1 MCDDIRGWHTATS
14 TVLKI
19 GNCNNAARW
28 NHRVIQSERRGHG
41 INKKFPVLFLGSN
54 SNYPAHILQNF
65 FIPHSFC
72 CYWGWWRKWVISYF
86 VLANKTSTTS
96 NHPDRKSIPLGSSFT
111 YFLTSKPD
119 DDDSRSVQA
128 SLEKWAIRHW
138 RRGPNFQSLERK
150 VTIETWLES
159 TTKKYLVNMV
169 LAGGSGNL
177 ARLSCNNSDCFDAN
191 SDRIINSILENW
203 PKGKKVV
210 FAAWRRR
217 RRRVISKMEPWLK
230 DQSSHR
236 RCH

>member
-65 FIPHSFC
+65 FIPHSLFC
-72 CYWGWWRKWVISYF
+72 CYWGGWWRKWVISYF

-111 YFLTSKPD
+111 YFLISKPD
-119 DDDSRSVQA
+119 DDSCSVQA

-150 VTIETWLES
+150 VTIEAWLES
-159 TTKKYLVNMV
+159 TSKKYLVNST
-169 LAGGSGNL
+169 LQK
-177 ARLSCNNSDCFDAN
+177 
-191 SDRIINSILENW
+191 W
-203 PKGKKVV
+203 Y
-210 FAAWRRR
+210 
-217 RRRVISKMEPWLK
+217 
-230 DQSSHR
+230 
-236 RCH
+236 